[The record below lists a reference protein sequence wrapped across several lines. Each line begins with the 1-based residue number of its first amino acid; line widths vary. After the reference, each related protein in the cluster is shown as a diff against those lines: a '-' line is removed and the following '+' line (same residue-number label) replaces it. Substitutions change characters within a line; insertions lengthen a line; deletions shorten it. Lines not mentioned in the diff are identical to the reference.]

1 MRESA
6 IMSACSAMNSAG
18 RPVTRGAGRR
28 RIPCSR
34 RLSTGTGRRFPSWKR
49 SMGLKTPTG
58 RICIT
63 ILQRRTCS
71 EENSKRLPA
80 VSKQPS
86 RSWKKYSARI
96 IPARRRS
103 WRIMPLPGSGM
114 TGANDEGH
122 EKAIRRGYPAGWLY
136 SSSRNTRD
144 FSRGIRAQKG
154 KLASS
159 RRTHERAWNI

>member
-1 MRESA
+1 MFSA
-6 IMSACSAMNSAG
+6 FVRSFSLSNKL
-18 RPVTRGAGRR
+18 VTALYTF
-28 RIPCSR
+28 IIN
-34 RLSTGTGRRFPSWKR
+34 
-49 SMGLKTPTG
+49 LKADFCPAV

-71 EENSKRLPA
+71 EENLKRLPA

-122 EKAIRRGYPAGWLY
+122 RKAIRRGFPAGWLY

-159 RRTHERAWNI
+159 RRTHKRVWNI